1 VSDER
6 SSLAAPPGYPGA
18 PVELPAGNPMLS
30 GMGPAA
36 YSNRAD
42 RPDLTVHGD
51 ARIVPLRAD
60 PAFTLSGRD
69 PDPRGMR
76 VVGADGLAAGTVVDV
91 WVDRAEPAPRFYEV
105 ELDGGGASVLLP
117 ATMARVK
124 ARAGELRVKSILA
137 GQFADVPRTRLPD
150 RVTLLEE
157 DQIQAYF
164 ASGYLYATPARSR
177 PLL

>member
-1 VSDER
+1 
-6 SSLAAPPGYPGA
+6 
-18 PVELPAGNPMLS
+18 
-30 GMGPAA
+30 
-36 YSNRAD
+36 
-42 RPDLTVHGD
+42 
-51 ARIVPLRAD
+51 
-60 PAFTLSGRD
+60 
-69 PDPRGMR
+69 
-76 VVGADGLAAGTVVDV
+76 
-91 WVDRAEPAPRFYEV
+91 
-105 ELDGGGASVLLP
+105 
-117 ATMARVK
+117 VK